1 MMPKGDPTSIK
12 KSHKK
17 ERKKLKR
24 VYDSNEQIGVELKP
38 SRVQPE
44 IVKQDV
50 EAAVGPADVISQ
62 GAVACPATLPSNA
75 KEALK
80 YVLL

>member
-1 MMPKGDPTSIK
+1 MPKGDPTSIK

-24 VYDSNEQIGVELKP
+24 VYDSNEQVGDELKP

-44 IVKQDV
+44 YVKLDV
-50 EAAVGPADVISQ
+50 EAAVGPGDVISQ
-62 GAVACPATLPSNA
+62 GAVASPATVPSNA
-75 KEALK
+75 GGAVKC
-80 YVLL
+80 VLL